1 MCQICSMDEKGDG
14 PVFGVFSA
22 ETHELNLPTQDP
34 GDLKMVNFETI
45 GYGGR
50 DNNSLISALK
60 EMNAEAVIDVRHK
73 PYCGW
78 NRNFCGEV
86 LKDKLAAEG
95 IDYLWISDLGNMTRD
110 INKIKLVNEARGI
123 EKVLSVATQYEY
135 DTVVLLCAE
144 ADEKKCHR
152 SYVRD
157 KLAAAVNL
165 PSFHPV

>member
-1 MCQICSMDEKGDG
+1 MDEKGDG

-22 ETHELNLPTQDP
+22 GTHELNLSTQYL
-34 GDLKMVNFETI
+34 GDLKMVNFKTI

-78 NRNFCGEV
+78 NRDFCGEV

-110 INKIKLVNEARGI
+110 IILKMVDNKIYISCKIFESFMSTLGVYNDSD
-123 EKVLSVATQYEY
+123 KVYY
-135 DTVVLLCAE
+135 
-144 ADEKKCHR
+144 
-152 SYVRD
+152 
-157 KLAAAVNL
+157 
-165 PSFHPV
+165 

>member
-1 MCQICSMDEKGDG
+1 M
-14 PVFGVFSA
+14 
-22 ETHELNLPTQDP
+22 
-34 GDLKMVNFETI
+34 KMVNFKTL

-50 DNNSLISALK
+50 DTNSLISALK
-60 EMNAEAVIDVRHK
+60 EMKADAVIDVRYK

-78 NRNFCGEV
+78 NRDFCGEV
-86 LKDKLAAEG
+86 LKEKLAAEG
-95 IDYLWISDLGNMTRD
+95 IDYLWIPDLGNTTRD
-110 INKIKLVNEARGI
+110 INNINLVNEARGI
-123 EKVLSVATQYEY
+123 EKVLSAAAQYEY

-165 PSFHPV
+165 P